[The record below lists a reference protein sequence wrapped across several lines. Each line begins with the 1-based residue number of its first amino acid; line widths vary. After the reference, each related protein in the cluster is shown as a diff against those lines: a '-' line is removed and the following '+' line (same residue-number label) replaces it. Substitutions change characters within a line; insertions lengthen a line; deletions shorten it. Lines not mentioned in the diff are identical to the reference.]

1 MDYDLYSNSMSHLVK
16 GNTINSENMLSM
28 SMQIS
33 CAMEIIY
40 VYCHFE
46 KYWNEIN
53 CGIKINVRRKINA

>member
-1 MDYDLYSNSMSHLVK
+1 MSHLFQS
-16 GNTINSENMLSM
+16 NTINFEDMLSM
-28 SMQIS
+28 SMQMS
-33 CAMEIIY
+33 CATEIIY